1 MEKKRFRPLFD
12 RTYILVLA
20 LLAFAPALLIFVLAF
35 FEPTILFVAVPTF
48 LFVSYFIISS
58 AVGYV
63 ELREKSV
70 YIRFGFFMKREI
82 DYSAIRRIEKNR
94 AFYSQSMA
102 AIKNAMEHID
112 IYYNTFD
119 VVSVSVIGN
128 EALMKELRVRI
139 SQRV

>member
-1 MEKKRFRPLFD
+1 MPKTLD
-12 RTYILVLA
+12 SN
-20 LLAFAPALLIFVLAF
+20 
-35 FEPTILFVAVPTF
+35 TIQ
-48 LFVSYFIISS
+48 
-58 AVGYV
+58 
-63 ELREKSV
+63 
-70 YIRFGFFMKREI
+70 EI